1 MRKTIITAIAA
12 TLIATSFSPANAG
25 MAGLNAAG
33 AAAQTSE
40 NMIEKTRSRGFWIG
54 VGALATTAIIVGTA
68 NARARRHA
76 RRCNRWAR
84 QCNRWGN
91 ERACWKLD
99 TRC

>member
-1 MRKTIITAIAA
+1 MRNTITAVIAA
-12 TLIATSFSPANAG
+12 TLIATSVSPASAG
-25 MAGLNAAG
+25 MAGLKG
-33 AAAQTSE
+33 AEATTQTTD

-54 VGALATTAIIVGTA
+54 VGALATTAIIVGSSRA
-68 NARARRHA
+68 HARRQA

-84 QCNRWGN
+84 KCNWGN

>member
-1 MRKTIITAIAA
+1 MRNTIITAIAA

-25 MAGLNAAG
+25 MAGLKAADTPSP
-33 AAAQTSE
+33 AAQS
-40 NMIEKTRSRGFWIG
+40 MVQKTKSKAFWIG
-54 VGALATTAIIVGTA
+54 VGALATTAIIVGSYRA
-68 NARARRHA
+68 HARRHA

-84 QCNRWGN
+84 KCNWGN